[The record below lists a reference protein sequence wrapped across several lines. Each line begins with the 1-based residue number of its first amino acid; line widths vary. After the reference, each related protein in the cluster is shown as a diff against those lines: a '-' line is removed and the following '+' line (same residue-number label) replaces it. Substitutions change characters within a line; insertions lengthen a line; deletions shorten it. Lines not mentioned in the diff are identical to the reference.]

1 MKKSPSLLFQMT
13 KLGFIKA
20 IKLVF
25 FVILST
31 VGYCQDKLHKRMGLK
46 IVF

>member
-1 MKKSPSLLFQMT
+1 MKKSASLLFKMT

-31 VGYCQDKLHKRMGLK
+31 VGYCQW
-46 IVF
+46 INYINVWV